1 MSAALR
7 PTLEVA
13 DVFRGEGVS
22 AWPRGLSPE
31 QRQAA
36 RAIEACRTAALGG
49 HVAACDRCDHRAI
62 AYNSCRNRHCPKCQA
77 LARVK
82 WLAQR
87 SAELLP
93 IPYFHLVFTL
103 PQSIAQLALQNKRLL
118 YGLLFE
124 AAHQTLKEVAANPS
138 HLGAHDVGVLA
149 VLHTWGQNLMHHPH
163 LHCVV
168 SGGGMSE
175 DGARWISARRHYFL
189 PVRVLSRV
197 FRNRY
202 RRLLVQAY
210 DRGEIQFHGRL
221 RELAAPAAFHRW
233 LAAATAGEWVVYAKR
248 PFGGP
253 ETVLK
258 YLARYTHRVAIANS
272 RLVAYQAGR
281 VTFRY
286 KDYAHEG
293 RERLMTLAAAE
304 FSRRFL
310 MHVLPGGFMRIRLY
324 GYLANRHRRRKLALC
339 RQLLGAAPP
348 HDGQAPSPKEPGPTE
363 DATERCPACPEG
375 QWRIVERW
383 EPEAIRCTS
392 QWPLTLAPQRPR
404 GDTS

>member
-138 HLGAHDVGVLA
+138 HL
-149 VLHTWGQNLMHHPH
+149 P
-163 LHCVV
+163 
-168 SGGGMSE
+168 
-175 DGARWISARRHYFL
+175 SARR
-189 PVRVLSRV
+189 
-197 FRNRY
+197 
-202 RRLLVQAY
+202 RRPGRPAY
-210 DRGEIQFHGRL
+210 LGAEPHASPAPALRGE
-221 RELAAPAAFHRW
+221 
-233 LAAATAGEWVVYAKR
+233 
-248 PFGGP
+248 
-253 ETVLK
+253 
-258 YLARYTHRVAIANS
+258 
-272 RLVAYQAGR
+272 
-281 VTFRY
+281 
-286 KDYAHEG
+286 
-293 RERLMTLAAAE
+293 
-304 FSRRFL
+304 
-310 MHVLPGGFMRIRLY
+310 
-324 GYLANRHRRRKLALC
+324 RRRN
-339 RQLLGAAPP
+339 
-348 HDGQAPSPKEPGPTE
+348 
-363 DATERCPACPEG
+363 
-375 QWRIVERW
+375 V
-383 EPEAIRCTS
+383 
-392 QWPLTLAPQRPR
+392 
-404 GDTS
+404 